1 MKLKRA
7 RVTHYKSIDDSGWV
21 DLDLITCMLGKN
33 ESGKTAFLSA
43 LRRLSP
49 VMGDTTV
56 FELTDYPRKDFVQY
70 RRLHEEDP
78 ATAVMAEFELSREE
92 ILEIENEFGQQA
104 LRSSIL
110 TASKNYKNQLMWT
123 FEFDESES
131 LKDLISRSADLPQEV
146 RELAQGV
153 QSVTELR
160 EVLKTRAE
168 ASSEIAEFLLNLDS
182 Q

>member
-1 MKLKRA
+1 MKLRRA

-70 RRLHEEDP
+70 RRIHEEDP
-78 ATAVMAEFELSREE
+78 ATAVTAEFELSREE
-92 ILEIENEFGQQA
+92 IQEIENEFGQRA
-104 LRSSIL
+104 LRSDVL
-110 TASKNYKNQLMWT
+110 TASKNYKNQL
-123 FEFDESES
+123 
-131 LKDLISRSADLPQEV
+131 KHIC
-146 RELAQGV
+146 
-153 QSVTELR
+153 
-160 EVLKTRAE
+160 
-168 ASSEIAEFLLNLDS
+168 LNINNI
-182 Q
+182 